1 MTDHTISPGLQEFA
15 QNLVLTDP
23 NVFVLRKGLQEQ
35 YPSLTQALESSF
47 IGRKIRKT
55 LFLPNL
61 AAYGNEGVGI
71 FSDYG
76 GESTGKFN
84 SYSFLV
90 CAMGSIS
97 YFEERMREVRDEFGL
112 GDKEY
117 SYKDLRDD
125 RMRQSIPKYLR
136 ALDEG
141 INGLLCS
148 VLVEKKIPTL
158 FGRQRKAARQELVAE
173 LSKYGFGKWK
183 PKPAE
188 KLARVV
194 HIAAYL
200 TGLLA
205 AEKQNVFW
213 MSDHDDIC
221 PNPEKHKNALNL
233 FGTVVR
239 NYKREG
245 FQFGQIGGATP
256 FKERS
261 VLMLDLLS
269 AADLAAGSVEQY
281 FSLKEESGNVNFGV
295 KGGSDDVL
303 RWFAHDGVGLKKAT
317 ILIRQSSEGFVTDDT
332 VEFRL
337 REPPREAPLVL
348 SVRV

>member
-1 MTDHTISPGLQEFA
+1 MTDRSISPSLQEFA
-15 QNLVLTDP
+15 QNLVLKDP
-23 NVFVLRKGLQEQ
+23 NVFILRADLRKQ
-35 YPSLTQALESSF
+35 YPSVTQSLESSF
-47 IGRKIRKT
+47 IGKKIRKN
-55 LFLPNL
+55 LLLPDL
-61 AAYGNEGVGI
+61 SAYGNKGVGI

-90 CAMGSIS
+90 CAMDGIGF
-97 YFEERMREVRDEFGL
+97 FEERMKEVRNDFGL
-112 GDKEY
+112 GQKEY
-117 SYKDLRDD
+117 SYKDLRND
-125 RMRQSIPKYLR
+125 RMRRSVPEYLC
-136 ALDEG
+136 ALDG
-141 INGLLCS
+141 GVNGLLCN

-158 FGRQRKAARQELVAE
+158 FGRHRKTAQKRIVTELNE
-173 LSKYGFGKWK
+173 CGFGIWK
-183 PKPAE
+183 SKPAE
-188 KLARVV
+188 KLATVV

-205 AEKQNVFW
+205 DEGQNVFW

-221 PNPEKHKNALNL
+221 PNPEKHAYALNL
-233 FGTVVR
+233 FNTVVR
-239 NYKREG
+239 SYKREG
-245 FQFGQIGGATP
+245 FQFGRIGGATP

-281 FSLKEESGNVNFGV
+281 FSLKEELGNVDFGV

-317 ILIRQSSEGFVTDDT
+317 IVIRQSSEGFVTDNT

-337 REPPREAPLVL
+337 LDPPKKAPLVVPL
-348 SVRV
+348 RV